1 VRVASLGAII
11 AVTGL
16 AFEARIAARSGVAVM
31 FNSDR
36 VRLIDALEQ
45 AIQRGARG
53 IISFGIAGGLA
64 PHLRLGDCVVPSAI
78 MTEKRRFQTDAEW
91 SAGLLAGLKR
101 AHDGAIIGVDAA
113 VADPRTKRGLHE
125 RTGAVAV
132 DMESHVVAEIAEAYG
147 VPFTAL
153 RVVADPAHR
162 VLPPAALMPLRNNG
176 KPDLRSIFESVARG
190 PRQMPALVKLARDA
204 YVARRALLRS
214 REMLGPRLGFPD

>member
-1 VRVASLGAII
+1 VASLGAVI

-31 FNSDR
+31 FDSDR
-36 VRLIDALEQ
+36 VRLVDALEQ
-45 AIQRGARG
+45 AIRRGARG

-64 PHLRLGDCVVPSAI
+64 PQLRLGDCVVPSAI
-78 MTEKRRFQTDAEW
+78 MTEKRRFQTDPEW

-101 AHDGAIIGVDAA
+101 AHGGAIIGVDAA
-113 VADPRTKRGLHE
+113 VADPGTKRGLHE

-132 DMESHVVAEIAEAYG
+132 DMESHVVAELAEAYG
-147 VPFTAL
+147 IPFTAL

-162 VLPPAALMPLRNNG
+162 VLPPAALMPLR